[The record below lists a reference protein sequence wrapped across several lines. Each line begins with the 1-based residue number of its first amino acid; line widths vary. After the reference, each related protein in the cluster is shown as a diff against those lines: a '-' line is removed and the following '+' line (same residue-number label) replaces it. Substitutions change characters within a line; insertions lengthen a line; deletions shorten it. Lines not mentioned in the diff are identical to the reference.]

1 MKKRRQKCSKKR
13 VQVALTIENF
23 EKLEQF
29 CKETGMTKSAA
40 LQFAWAEFI
49 KAKG

>member
-1 MKKRRQKCSKKR
+1 MFEKKR

>member
-1 MKKRRQKCSKKR
+1 MFEKKR

-29 CKETGMTKSAA
+29 CKKTGMTKSAA